1 MNRMN
6 KTVKLVTLLLGSAFG
21 AFLGYKM
28 AESFIRESE
37 SAQSQ
42 LPITASQGL
51 KLGLTALGV
60 FKQFNSISKER
71 S

>member
-1 MNRMN
+1 MNRTV
-6 KTVKLVTLLLGSAFG
+6 KTVTLILGTAFG
-21 AFLGYKM
+21 AFLGYRM
-28 AESFIRESE
+28 AQSFIKESE

-60 FKQFNSISKER
+60 FKQFSKISKDR

>member
-1 MNRMN
+1 MN
-6 KTVKLVTLLLGSAFG
+6 KTVKMVTLVLGSALG
-21 AFLGYKM
+21 AFLGYRM
-28 AESFIRESE
+28 AESFIKESE

-51 KLGLTALGV
+51 KLGLTTLGV
-60 FKQFNSISKER
+60 FKQLSSISKDR